1 MADSLK
7 MAVRLLEPENVSEF
21 WPDKIALAS
30 TAFDKDHSNSN
41 YQSALV
47 ALVLVVPRLG
57 SPGPPD

>member
-1 MADSLK
+1 

-47 ALVLVVPRLG
+47 ALLLVVPRLG